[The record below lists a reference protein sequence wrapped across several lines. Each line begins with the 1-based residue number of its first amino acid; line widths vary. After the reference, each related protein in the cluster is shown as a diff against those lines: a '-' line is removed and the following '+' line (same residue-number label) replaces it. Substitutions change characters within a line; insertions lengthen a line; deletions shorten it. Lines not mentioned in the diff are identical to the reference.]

1 MIVSNFDAALRVMA
15 ANLGI
20 SVIPYQVSL
29 MHAPRGEIKVIPL
42 TEAWAK
48 RRFAVCF
55 RAQASL
61 SPAAVC
67 MLDFLASKAS
77 A

>member
-29 MHAPRGEIKVIPL
+29 MHAPRGEI
-42 TEAWAK
+42 
-48 RRFAVCF
+48 
-55 RAQASL
+55 
-61 SPAAVC
+61 
-67 MLDFLASKAS
+67 
-77 A
+77 